1 MSSTDT
7 MEDDGSKPSSSTR
20 KRPSGARSKT
30 VSLSEIEAKVHLGN
44 QTLREQFATRV
55 LRLFSI
61 SLLGTLSFAG
71 VLVLIDAAFIATKII
86 APEQRLVTEKIL
98 MTFVTATVLQ
108 VGAAVAAIVYAVF
121 NDARARERTQQL
133 PQEMEGNDG

>member
-1 MSSTDT
+1 M
-7 MEDDGSKPSSSTR
+7 PS
-20 KRPSGARSKT
+20 
-30 VSLSEIEAKVHLGN
+30 
-44 QTLREQFATRV
+44 
-55 LRLFSI
+55 LRLI
-61 SLLGTLSFAG
+61 HLSA
-71 VLVLIDAAFIATKII
+71 AAFIATKII